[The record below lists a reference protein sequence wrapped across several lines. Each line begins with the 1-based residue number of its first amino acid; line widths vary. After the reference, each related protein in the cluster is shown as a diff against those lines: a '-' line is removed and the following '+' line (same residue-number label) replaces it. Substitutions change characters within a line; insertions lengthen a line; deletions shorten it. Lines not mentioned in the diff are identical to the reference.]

1 MIEKEKG
8 RKISNNKSIGANLE
22 RKIHQSI
29 VNNKGAKIN
38 TGGMGIRGRKR
49 NKETSKRCLGNGKWF
64 YNDRGRRDTKS
75 KEQKLD

>member
-29 VNNKGAKIN
+29 VNNKRAKIN
-38 TGGMGIRGRKR
+38 TGGMGIRG
-49 NKETSKRCLGNGKWF
+49 GK
-64 YNDRGRRDTKS
+64 K
-75 KEQKLD
+75 K